1 MDARQLHQD
10 ALIWDAHRDVAY
22 EAPLRERFLQ
32 GWMIGVDL
40 HLPLLKKGG
49 IDAQLYVVC
58 VAVER
63 DLPPTAQ
70 ALKELDTVMCILKE
84 HSDEVVLATTTAQ
97 VRQAKQEGKIA
108 VLLGME
114 GGEPILTELGLLR
127 TFYRLGLRHMGL
139 TWNHRNALA
148 DGGYE
153 GRDGGGLSRF
163 GVSVVEEMNRLGMM
177 VDLAHM
183 TPAGMRDVLRISQQP
198 VIHSHGGTRA
208 VSPHHPRTVDDD
220 ILESIASQGGVFCVT
235 TVPEAMSQDP
245 ASARLADFLNHVDHA
260 VKVMGID
267 HVGLGADFDVYQ
279 SHLGLP
285 TERWLK
291 DLEEV
296 DKWPNVTAG
305 LLDRGYTETQVR
317 KIMGENLLRV
327 FGQVI
332 D

>member
-1 MDARQLHQD
+1 LDA
-10 ALIWDAHRDVAY
+10 
-22 EAPLRERFLQ
+22 
-32 GWMIGVDL
+32 
-40 HLPLLKKGG
+40 
-49 IDAQLYVVC
+49 
-58 VAVER
+58 
-63 DLPPTAQ
+63 
-70 ALKELDTVMCILKE
+70 VMRILEE
-84 HSDEVVLATTTAQ
+84 HGDEVVLVTTTAQ
-97 VRQAKQEGKIA
+97 VRQAKQEDKIA

-177 VDLAHM
+177 VDVAHM
-183 TPAGMRDVLRISQQP
+183 TPAGMRDVLRVSQQP

-208 VSPHHPRTVDDD
+208 VSPHHPRTVDDGV
-220 ILESIASQGGVFCVT
+220 LEGIASQGGVFCVT
-235 TVPEAMSQDP
+235 TVPEAMAQDP
-245 ASARLADFLNHVDHA
+245 ASATLADFLNHVDHA
-260 VKVMGID
+260 VKLMGID

-285 TERWLK
+285 AERWLK
-291 DLEEV
+291 GLEEV
-296 DKWPNVTAG
+296 NKWPNVTAG
-305 LLDRGYTETQVR
+305 LLERGYTEAEVR

-327 FGQVI
+327 FRQVI
-332 D
+332 G